1 MTTTT
6 TATAQELVDRALA
19 STTADDCIVIARHH
33 TRANL
38 RWANNTLTTNGSM
51 RGVDVTVI
59 SFVRQAGGPA
69 AASVSG
75 SVSTFEQVADLVSGA
90 DAAARAADPATDAQ
104 ELVPGE
110 ASADWDEAPVE
121 TDIHVFDTFAPALGE
136 AFGRARA
143 GGRVLYGFVDHGI
156 TTTYLASS
164 TGLRRRHVQPTGHYG
179 CTGKT
184 GDLTNSAWVGGA
196 TRDFVGVDAL
206 AVEAELERRLGWGAR
221 RVDLPAGPLRHDPAA
236 DRRRRPD
243 DRRLL
248 VRRRARRARRSL
260 RVQPTRRRHPD
271 RRRSWCAA
279 A

>member
-1 MTTTT
+1 MSTTT

-104 ELVPGE
+104 DLVPGD
-110 ASADWDEAPVE
+110 ASDDWDENW
-121 TDIHVFDTFAPALGE
+121 E
-136 AFGRARA
+136 ASVARTP
-143 GGRVLYGFVDHGI
+143 GGWSAEIRIPFRVLRFTDQ
-156 TTTYLASS
+156 
-164 TGLRRRHVQPTGHYG
+164 R
-179 CTGKT
+179 
-184 GDLTNSAWVGGA
+184 
-196 TRDFVGVDAL
+196 
-206 AVEAELERRLGWGAR
+206 
-221 RVDLPAGPLRHDPAA
+221 
-236 DRRRRPD
+236 
-243 DRRLL
+243 
-248 VRRRARRARRSL
+248 
-260 RVQPTRRRHPD
+260 
-271 RRRSWCAA
+271 
-279 A
+279 